1 MRWTLVLAL
10 WLVAA
15 WPAVAA
21 DTYPDA
27 VKAFQAL
34 SQDEARANR
43 RDLWIALSERFRRL
57 ADTAPSADERVKALW
72 YAAQA
77 WEEIA
82 RRSHLAMDARR
93 AADAYGLVVSRAPTH
108 RLADDAA
115 LRQGQL
121 MAKAGD
127 VAAARQILE
136 RLIVQFPKG
145 DMVPDARRELARLS
159 GTPARAAPPVT
170 WSNTSSSLAKPPAST
185 QTKSQPSS
193 SAAQQPSKPRA
204 ISEKQ
209 KKQAGNLVE
218 QLGLTVRTVVLDAG
232 HGGKDPG
239 AMAYGLREKDI
250 NLRMARILG
259 PLLEARGF
267 RVVYTRSRDTY
278 LSLDKRTQ
286 IANAAKGDL
295 FLSIHCNAHT
305 DASIHG
311 FELYYLDLAT
321 DTQAIR
327 VAARENGVSEKKISD
342 MQLIL
347 SDLLLHSKIDESKTL
362 ARVMQ
367 NYVITDA
374 GKKFG
379 LQDHGARGAFFYVLT
394 GVRMPAV
401 LVELGYITHAEEARR
416 LRDKAYLRS
425 IAQSLVQ
432 GVVAYTKQLE
442 RFAQGK
448 TGGGS

>member
-1 MRWTLVLAL
+1 MMAYRWIFVVVVWLAA
-10 WLVAA
+10 VS
-15 WPAVAA
+15 PALAA
-21 DTYPDA
+21 DTYADA
-27 VKAFQAL
+27 VQDFQAL
-34 SQDEARANR
+34 SQDAVRANR

-57 ADTAPSADERVKALW
+57 GESAPSADERVKALW
-72 YAAQA
+72 YAARA

-93 AADAYGLVVSRAPTH
+93 AADAYGQVVSRAPTH

-115 LRQGQL
+115 LNQAL
-121 MAKAGD
+121 LLAKVGD
-127 VAAARQILE
+127 VGAARSVLE
-136 RLIVQFPKG
+136 HLIVQFPQG
-145 DMVPDARRELARLS
+145 DMVPQARRELARLG
-159 GTPARAAPPVT
+159 GTAPKTSPPTFSSKAA
-170 WSNTSSSLAKPPAST
+170 SSSSSKGGPSAKSSPRSV
-185 QTKSQPSS
+185 TK
-193 SAAQQPSKPRA
+193 
-204 ISEKQ
+204 KQ
-209 KKQAGNLVE
+209 KKQAGSLVE
-218 QLGLTVRTVVLDAG
+218 QLGLTVRTVVIDAG

-239 AMAYGLREKDI
+239 AMAHGLREKDI

-259 PLLEARGF
+259 PLLEDHGF
-267 RVVYTRSRDTY
+267 RVVYTRTKDAY
-278 LSLDKRTQ
+278 LSLDKRTRL
-286 IANAAKGDL
+286 ANAAKGDL

-305 DASIHG
+305 DTSVQG

-321 DTQAIR
+321 DKQAIR

-362 ARVMQ
+362 ARVVQKQVMSL
-367 NYVITDA
+367 A
-374 GKKFG
+374 GRKFG

-416 LRDKAYLRS
+416 LASDAYLRTM
-425 IAQSLVQ
+425 AQSLAQ